1 MFCLMLGEYSV
12 FIVWMHNAAS
22 HFGIGEPPSGEKCL
36 PDEFECLADGQCIS
50 SDHRCDNLYDCRD
63 FSDEQNCLG

>member
-1 MFCLMLGEYSV
+1 
-12 FIVWMHNAAS
+12 MHNAAS